1 VKRLTSWFHLQ
12 PLLAVTL
19 WGGIYPGAKLG
30 LREMPVLS
38 FTYLRILLAVI
49 VLFAVSGSI
58 QPFRFPWALWQPLLQ
73 AGLAQT
79 VFQFLLIAGL
89 QRTTA
94 GNSAILLATAPLLT
108 AGWLA
113 LTRREHLG
121 SRRWFGLVVG
131 FVGVVVVVQG
141 GGIDVTGSRLSGDLL
156 ALGAAGAWAWYGIVI
171 GPLVGTLGALR
182 ATGWTMVIAALCFTP
197 LSFAEVRAHAWES
210 VSWEAWAGL
219 IYGATVGMVMAMAL
233 WGRSIHRLGPQQ
245 TMLYVYLEPVS
256 AVVIAAAVLGE
267 VLRPIQAV
275 GALLTFA
282 GVGLGSSQEQPGH
295 EQGVGRGSPNQGME
309 PTR

>member
-1 VKRLTSWFHLQ
+1 MKWLTGWLHLQ

-30 LREMPVLS
+30 LREMPMLS

-49 VLFAVSGSI
+49 VLFVVSRGV
-58 QPFRFPWALWQPLLQ
+58 QPVRLPRALWQPLLH

-79 VFQFLLIAGL
+79 AFQFLLIAGL

-113 LTRREHLG
+113 ITRREHLG
-121 SRRWFGLVVG
+121 SQRWCGLVVG
-131 FVGVVVVVQG
+131 LMGVVVVVQG
-141 GGIDVTGSRLSGDLL
+141 GGLEVTGTRLSGDLL
-156 ALGAAGAWAWYGIVI
+156 ALGAAGAWAWYGVAI
-171 GPLVGTLGALR
+171 GPLVGTMGALR
-182 ATGWTMVIAALCFTP
+182 ATGWTMVVAAICFTP
-197 LSFAEVRAHAWES
+197 LSFAEVRAHTWGS

-219 IYGATVGMVMAMAL
+219 TYGATVGMVMAMTL

-267 VLRPIQAV
+267 WLRPVQAV
-275 GALLTFA
+275 GALLAFV
-282 GVGLGSSQEQPGH
+282 GVGLASSQEQPGNAK
-295 EQGVGRGSPNQGME
+295 GVGNTSPSQE
-309 PTR
+309 LPRQ